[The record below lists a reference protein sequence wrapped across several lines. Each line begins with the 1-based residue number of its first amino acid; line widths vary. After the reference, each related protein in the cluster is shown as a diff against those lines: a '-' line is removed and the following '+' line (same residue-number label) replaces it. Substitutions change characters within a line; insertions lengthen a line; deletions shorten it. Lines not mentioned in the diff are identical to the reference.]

1 MQEGPAQTRT
11 RGCEYTR
18 RARTGGRALWRV
30 GCECASPPHVMPFL
44 LWRWCA
50 ALAPLSLQATP
61 IPTRP
66 SLMHRRTCDPGVC
79 SVFLAM
85 SGRLRRSWLSAASHS
100 RSNAAAPSPGEGNK
114 KRQTE
119 RQKDKKNS
127 EYLRVKVRE
136 RKIGSIKIG
145 NREGK
150 LHQGFTSG
158 KIRIVVPHAL
168 QCLYYYRH
176 RLPRRR
182 RD

>member
-1 MQEGPAQTRT
+1 MPDERGPEGERCGGLGAS
-11 RGCEYTR
+11 
-18 RARTGGRALWRV
+18 ARHHPMLCLFFSGAGVPLW
-30 GCECASPPHVMPFL
+30 
-44 LWRWCA
+44 
-50 ALAPLSLQATP
+50 PLSLQATP

-85 SGRLRRSWLSAASHS
+85 SGRLRRSWLRAASHS

-145 NREGK
+145 NREEK
-150 LHQGFTSG
+150 RHQGF
-158 KIRIVVPHAL
+158 ILEQIDIVVPRAL
-168 QCLYYYRH
+168 PCLY
-176 RLPRRR
+176 
-182 RD
+182 